1 MPRVEAFAKELAALP
16 VMAVLTFTAIKDG
29 FEDLKRFRADKRVNS
44 TETSVFSV
52 EEGTYV
58 MRKWADIR
66 PGDFVKLHT
75 NEVIP
80 ADILLL
86 KSSDISGMCHIE
98 TANLD
103 GETNLKQRECVR
115 SSHIHAFTPEEFLW
129 PVEVE
134 APNAELYHFSG
145 RIHTPVPTVVR
156 KENMLLRGCI
166 LRNTDS
172 VEGMVIYAGRETK
185 TALNNSSRE
194 FKRSELEKR
203 LNRDI
208 IWCILI
214 LAILCI
220 TGSVGSYIWL
230 SSLPGANIPFL
241 KPEESDNIV
250 LSAFINFWTFV
261 IILQAVIPLPLYI
274 TVEGVKVLQIFFMEH
289 DLGLYDARRD
299 RRIETHA
306 FNIPED
312 LGQIEYVFCDK
323 TGTLTENKMVFKR
336 AVINGIDYWVDEE
349 LPVEV
354 LDENVSQDTDV
365 TIVPG
370 TRLSAVRDFIPF
382 VPPSSI
388 NAQTTCGC
396 VTSHSSPSLG
406 SMPPLVEENRT
417 NAYPPQ
423 PSFHTFNGGD
433 EEAERHNCQRVQ
445 DFFLCLT
452 ICNSCVVSA
461 NKNVPAP
468 LVPLRKRN
476 PFSRLRRGMKSKGF
490 GDEVSSSSRF
500 RRFFIRGSRDEI
512 FEVGKEAIAE
522 SERDDAPVASE
533 TGSTDFISL
542 DRSIHKSLSI
552 NSLFAWRQRKSDAST
567 WETGGGERQST
578 RPPKRVL
585 CALTGSP
592 QQKEGKWTLKSLI
605 KFKSSNAET
614 VGNLP
619 DIVATLS
626 GTQEDNESER
636 TGSFSIFSDD
646 ERVSE
651 PQARPA
657 RQPLF
662 QPKARPVVAKQF
674 KGQSCSQQPAPV
686 FASGCDDWEAL
697 SQVGLSTRWRSSNS
711 SLVDRPFHHICPLSE
726 NTLLNGYESESPDE
740 VTLVKTACKYG
751 CKLLQRGTDFVIIW
765 LPGDG
770 LIRVEVLK
778 VLPFTTKRKRMS
790 IIIRHPNTDEIVLY
804 CKGADSVILP
814 LLDPQKGQ
822 SFKSSTEE
830 RLNGYSRSG
839 LRTLVMAK
847 RVLLESE
854 YQKWAAAWS
863 AAEQDYLESEE
874 LKYKLMEDI
883 EVNLELLGATG
894 IEDSLQEG
902 VPETIAALREAGMKV
917 WVLTGDKQETATS
930 IAYAA
935 KLITEEQRVLVLSAA
950 TAEEAKHQLEN
961 FLVDLLPGSSMTDST
976 SNYQDSSSVRRKYL
990 FKAESESE
998 EDSQHQPFPS
1008 ISIFDNEV
1016 AVNIPQEGIALVLD
1030 STCLPFVLE
1039 EKNKGIFIKLARICS
1054 SVICCR
1060 VTPSQKASVVK
1071 LVKHEL
1077 GVRTLAVGDGANDV
1091 NMIQCADVGV
1101 GISGQEGMQAS
1112 MASDFAI
1119 TQFAFLKRLLLVHGH
1134 WCYEKLARMALYM
1147 FYKDAVYIF
1156 SLFWFQFFN
1165 GFSGSAHINQLAQVL
1180 FNITL
1185 TSIPPFILGALDNS
1199 LDDRTLM
1206 ANPKL
1211 YRNGRD
1217 SMTYRPWHFWLN
1229 TLDAVWQSLVIFFIP
1244 CLVLNGTNASMDELG
1259 TTCMNALVFT
1269 ALVHI
1274 ALETKC
1280 FTVIHAITY
1289 VGSYLVLWLFFTM
1302 AYNALG
1308 VTQLAP
1314 DPPYYVIFVL
1324 MKDSRFWLCMLI
1336 TSTTALLPR
1345 LLLNSTLNTFAPS
1358 LDTLAA
1364 RLQKKYGVGV
1374 TLPIGRYVEEH
1385 DACQRRRCVRRHH
1398 GLRMGEPNN
1407 IRSRVARWF
1416 TSAGRLIQRM
1426 PTLRRHID
1434 EPSVV
1439 LVRNVSLVWPRR
1451 SSNPELVA
1459 HTLPRV
1465 DSTTFTSPRDLRR
1478 SNTYNGRTVNSNRE
1492 DWVTPY
1498 MTRTSEEA
1506 FICPAWDA
1514 SMVSH
1519 YREMRE

>member
-1 MPRVEAFAKELAALP
+1 MPRVEAFAKELALIP
-16 VMAVLTFTAIKDG
+16 VLAVLAFTAVKDG
-29 FEDLKRFRADKRVNS
+29 FEDLKRFRADQKVNG
-44 TETSVFSV
+44 TEADVFSI
-52 EEGTYV
+52 EERLYV
-58 MRKWADIR
+58 KRKWASIR

-86 KSSDISGMCHIE
+86 KSSEISGMCHIE

-115 SSHIHAFTPEEFLW
+115 SSQIQAFTPEEFLW

-145 RIHTPVPTVVR
+145 RIHTPAPTVVR
-156 KENMLLRGCI
+156 KENLLLRGCI
-166 LRNTDS
+166 LRNTNS

-185 TALNNSSRE
+185 AVLNNSGRK
-194 FKRSELEKR
+194 FKRSKLERR
-203 LNRDI
+203 LNKDI

-214 LAILCI
+214 LAILCV

-241 KPEESDNIV
+241 ETEESDNV
-250 LSAFINFWTFV
+250 ALSAFINFWTFV
-261 IILQAVIPLPLYI
+261 IIFQAVIPLPLYI
-274 TVEGVKVLQIFFMEH
+274 TVEGVKVLQVFFMH
-289 DLGLYDARRD
+289 RDLGLYDAKRD
-299 RRIETHA
+299 RGVEVHA

-354 LDENVSQDTDV
+354 MDENALQGADETV
-365 TIVPG
+365 VPNIP
-370 TRLSAVRDFIPF
+370 LSAVRDFIPF
-382 VPPSSI
+382 VPPPSFSSQP
-388 NAQTTCGC
+388 NFGRVA
-396 VTSHSSPSLG
+396 SHSSPSLG
-406 SMPPLVEENRT
+406 SMPPLEEGNRT
-417 NAYPPQ
+417 SDFLS
-423 PSFHTFNGGD
+423 PSSLHAFDGGD
-433 EEAERHNCQRVQ
+433 GKSRRRKCQRVQ

-468 LVPLRKRN
+468 LVPSRKKN
-476 PFSRLRRGMKSKGF
+476 PFARLRRGMKSKG
-490 GDEVSSSSRF
+490 GDEASLSSSRF
-500 RRFFIRGSRDEI
+500 RRFFIRSSRDEI
-512 FEVGKEAIAE
+512 FEVGEEAVVD
-522 SERDDAPVASE
+522 SERNEAFIAAETANTDD
-533 TGSTDFISL
+533 TLLG
-542 DRSIHKSLSI
+542 RSMRKSLSI
-552 NSLFAWRQRKSDAST
+552 SNLFAWRQRKSDTSA
-567 WETGGGERQST
+567 WEVEGEERQST

-585 CALTGSP
+585 TALVESP
-592 QQKEGKWTLKSLI
+592 HQKEGKRSLKSLI
-605 KFKSSNAET
+605 KFRFSNTGA
-614 VGNLP
+614 VGNVP
-619 DIVATLS
+619 DTVASLS
-626 GTQEDNESER
+626 ETHEDNGSQP
-636 TGSFSIFSDD
+636 TGSCSISSDD
-646 ERVSE
+646 ERVGE
-651 PQARPA
+651 PQSRPA

-662 QPKARPVVAKQF
+662 QPKAKPPITKQF
-674 KGQSCSQQPAPV
+674 KRQNIQQQS
-686 FASGCDDWEAL
+686 ASVLSSDYDDWEAL
-697 SQVGLSTRWRSSNS
+697 SQAGSSTRWRDSNS
-711 SLVDRPFHHICPLSE
+711 SLLDRPFHHICPLSE
-726 NTLLNGYESESPDE
+726 NTLLSGYESESPDE
-740 VTLVKTACKYG
+740 VTLVRTACKYG
-751 CKLLQRGTDFVIIW
+751 CKLLQRGADFVIIW

-778 VLPFTTKRKRMS
+778 VLPFVTRRKRMS
-790 IIIRHPNTDEIVLY
+790 IIIRHPDTDQIVLY

-814 LLDPQKGQ
+814 LLDPHKGQ

-830 RLNGYSRSG
+830 RLKDYSRSG

-847 RVLLESE
+847 RVISESE
-854 YQKWAAAWS
+854 YQRWAAAWS
-863 AAEQDYLESEE
+863 LAEQDYLRSEE

-935 KLITEEQRVLVLSAA
+935 KLINENQRVLVLSAT
-950 TAEEAKHQLEN
+950 TAEEAKCQLEN
-961 FLVDLLPGSSMTDST
+961 FLVDLLPDSNMADPT
-976 SNYQDSSSVRRKYL
+976 SNHLASPSIQKRSRLSA
-990 FKAESESE
+990 AEDGLDVLHRS
-998 EDSQHQPFPS
+998 FPS
-1008 ISIFDNEV
+1008 VSIFDNEV
-1016 AVNIPQEGIALVLD
+1016 AVDMPQEGVALVLD
-1030 STCLPFVLE
+1030 SVCLPFVLE
-1039 EKNKGIFIKLARICS
+1039 EKTKEIFIKLARICS

-1060 VTPSQKASVVK
+1060 VTPSQKASMVK
-1071 LVKHEL
+1071 LVKREL
-1077 GVRTLAVGDGANDV
+1077 RVQTLAVGDGANDV

-1101 GISGQEGMQAS
+1101 GISGQEGMQAA

-1165 GFSGSAHINQLAQVL
+1165 GFSGSAHIDQLAQVL
-1180 FNITL
+1180 FNLTL
-1185 TSIPPFILGALDNS
+1185 TSIPPFVLGALDNS

-1217 SMTYRPWHFWLN
+1217 SMTYKAWHFWVN
-1229 TLDAVWQSLVIFFIP
+1229 TLDAMWQSLVIFFLP
-1244 CLVLNGTNASMDELG
+1244 CLVFIGTSASMNELG

-1269 ALVHI
+1269 SLLHI
-1274 ALETKC
+1274 ALETKY
-1280 FTVIHAITY
+1280 FTVIHAIVY
-1289 VGSYLVLWLFFTM
+1289 IGSYLVLWLCFTM

-1308 VTQLAP
+1308 VTQIAP
-1314 DPPYYVIFVL
+1314 DPPYYIIFFL
-1324 MKDSRFWLCMLI
+1324 MRDSRFWVCMLI
-1336 TSTTALLPR
+1336 TSITAILPR

-1358 LDTLAA
+1358 LDSLAA
-1364 RLQKKYGVGV
+1364 RLQVKHGVGV
-1374 TLPIGRYVEEH
+1374 ALPISRYVEEH
-1385 DACQRRRCVRRHH
+1385 DTCQRRHGVRRHH
-1398 GLRMGEPNN
+1398 GLRVGEPNN
-1407 IRSRVARWF
+1407 IRSRITQWF

-1434 EPSVV
+1434 QPPVV

-1465 DSTTFTSPRDLRR
+1465 GSSTFFSPRDLRR
-1478 SNTYNGRTVNSNRE
+1478 VSTYDGGRVSSDRGE
-1492 DWVTPY
+1492 WVRPY
-1498 MTRTSEEA
+1498 MTRTSEDA
-1506 FICPAWDA
+1506 FMRPALDN
-1514 SMVSH
+1514 SKVC
-1519 YREMRE
+1519 YYQERGE